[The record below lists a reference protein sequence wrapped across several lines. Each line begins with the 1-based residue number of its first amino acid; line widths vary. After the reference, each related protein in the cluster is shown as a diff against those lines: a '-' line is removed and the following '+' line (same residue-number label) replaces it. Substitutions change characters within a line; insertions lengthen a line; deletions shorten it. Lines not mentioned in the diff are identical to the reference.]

1 MAARPKPC
9 AWERR
14 DVPAALWLGASG
26 TQPPTLQPTQNPQ
39 ERRQGS
45 HLPGSPRRGGPPSPG
60 EWEWSLTG
68 RILVESTDL
77 NKVVLGSDPDSATEL
92 NK

>member
-1 MAARPKPC
+1 MC
-9 AWERR
+9 QLLSGWELLELSPPPFNPHRTPR
-14 DVPAALWLGASG
+14 KEDRGAISLG
-26 TQPPTLQPTQNPQ
+26 
-39 ERRQGS
+39 
-45 HLPGSPRRGGPPSPG
+45 HLAEGVPPSPG